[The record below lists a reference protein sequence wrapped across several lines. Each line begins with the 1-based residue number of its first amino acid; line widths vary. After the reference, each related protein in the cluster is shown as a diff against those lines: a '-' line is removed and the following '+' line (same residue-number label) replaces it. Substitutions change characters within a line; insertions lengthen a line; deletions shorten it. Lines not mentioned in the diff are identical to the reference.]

1 MNHQLQSFPK
11 QRRNL
16 LVGVAVLALSAA
28 CGTGFAQSGYPSKPI
43 TIIVPYAPG
52 GQGDVFA
59 RLVGER
65 LGARLK
71 QPVIVDNRPGA
82 TGALGSRLAA
92 KSNGDGYTLLLG
104 QTGEIAVNKSV
115 VKNLGYDPIKDFK
128 PIVLVGDAPLILA
141 APVNAPFNSIQELV
155 QAARTKPGSI
165 TYASSG
171 TATPGH
177 LAAAA
182 LALGTKTSMIH
193 VPYKGAGQAMTDLLG
208 GHVQFFFSSASAVM
222 SHIKSGKLK
231 ALAVSTPQRLPALPQ
246 VPTVAE
252 SEVAGFS
259 FTLWGGLFAP
269 AETPDAVI
277 ELLSREVNAIL
288 LEPAMRGRLEADGS
302 AVRPNTPAQFGE
314 FVGKEIAKYEG
325 LVKATGI
332 HAD

>member
-1 MNHQLQSFPK
+1 MKHETKSLRAL
-11 QRRNL
+11 RRSVL
-16 LVGVAVLALSAA
+16 TGAVALALGVACSMS
-28 CGTGFAQSGYPSKPI
+28 FAQSGYPAKPI

-59 RLVGER
+59 RLIGER
-65 LGARLK
+65 LSTRLK
-71 QPVIVDNRPGA
+71 QPVLVDNRPGA

-92 KSNGDGYTLLLG
+92 KAKGDGYTLLLG

-115 VKNLGYDPIKDFK
+115 VKTLGYDPVKDFK
-128 PIVLVGDAPLILA
+128 PIVLVGDAPLVLA
-141 APVNAPFNSIQELV
+141 APASAPFNSIQELI
-155 QAARTKPGSI
+155 QAARAKPGSI
-165 TYASSG
+165 SYASSG

-182 LALGTKTSMIH
+182 LALGTNTNMVH

-222 SHIKSGKLK
+222 SHIRSGKIK

-252 SEVAGFS
+252 SVVPGFS
-259 FTLWGGLFAP
+259 YSLWGGLFAP
-269 AETPDAVI
+269 AETPDAVTA
-277 ELLSREVNAIL
+277 LLNREVNIIL
-288 LEPAMRGRLEADGS
+288 AEPTLRARLEADGS
-302 AVRPNTPAQFGE
+302 AVRQNTPAQFAD
-314 FVGKEIAKYEG
+314 FVGKEIDKYEV

-332 HAD
+332 QAE